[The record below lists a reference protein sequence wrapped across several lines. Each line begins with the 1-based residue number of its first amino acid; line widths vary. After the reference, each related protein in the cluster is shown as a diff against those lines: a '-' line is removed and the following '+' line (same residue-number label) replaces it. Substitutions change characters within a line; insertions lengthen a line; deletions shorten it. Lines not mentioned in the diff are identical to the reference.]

1 MTARPV
7 QPRLDAVPTLP
18 HGARP
23 PIMEPI
29 IASIGKGTAMAF
41 DVSKI
46 NIPLG
51 FGCMRFD
58 GRADDTVDIA
68 QVSEMIDCYMEAGG
82 NYFDTAWAYPNSEK
96 TLRKALVERHPRD
109 SYLIAAKC
117 ITWSNCTCKE
127 DLEAQLQ
134 ETLATLGIDYLD
146 VYLMHNLGGTRTAS
160 FEKFDAWEF
169 VKSVKERG
177 LAKHI
182 GFSAHCTPEELEG
195 FIAAYPEA
203 EIIQLQANYS
213 DWDSPDFRER
223 ECVELA
229 HAHGFPVIAMEPVK
243 GGILADPPQAVRDI
257 LDEAMPDDSYAT
269 AALRFT
275 ASQPGIVVTLSG
287 MSTLEQVQDNC
298 RAFRDFKP
306 LDDGELAA
314 IDRAR
319 AALKEGGTVQCTSCD
334 YCAKVCPQNIG
345 ISQSLA
351 VLNHFI
357 NYGDAASAGYQ
368 MGFVVRFNA
377 GKNMITECIRC
388 GACEDTC
395 PQNLP
400 ILEYFD
406 RINDE
411 IFSVEPEQPAL
422 MRGSTVGKR

>member
-1 MTARPV
+1 
-7 QPRLDAVPTLP
+7 
-18 HGARP
+18 
-23 PIMEPI
+23 MEPI

-109 SYLIAAKC
+109 SYLIASKC

-134 ETLATLGIDYLD
+134 ETLATLGVDYVD

-243 GGILADPPQAVRDI
+243 GGILADPPQAVKDI

-319 AALKEGGTVQCTSCD
+319 AALKEGGAVQCTSCD
-334 YCAKVCPQNIG
+334 YCAKVCPLNIG

-351 VLNHFI
+351 VLNHYI

-388 GACEDTC
+388 GACEDAC

>member
-1 MTARPV
+1 
-7 QPRLDAVPTLP
+7 
-18 HGARP
+18 
-23 PIMEPI
+23 MEPI

-109 SYLIAAKC
+109 SYLIASKC

-243 GGILADPPQAVRDI
+243 GGILADPPQAVKDI

-287 MSTLEQVQDNC
+287 MSALEQVQDNC

-319 AALKEGGTVQCTSCD
+319 AALKEGGAVQCTSCD
-334 YCAKVCPQNIG
+334 YCAKVCPLNIG

-351 VLNHFI
+351 VLNHYI

-377 GKNMITECIRC
+377 GKSMITECIRC
-388 GACEDTC
+388 GACEDAC

>member
-1 MTARPV
+1 
-7 QPRLDAVPTLP
+7 
-18 HGARP
+18 
-23 PIMEPI
+23 MEPI

-109 SYLIAAKC
+109 SYLIASKC

-160 FEKFDAWEF
+160 FEKYDAWEF

-182 GFSAHCTPEELEG
+182 GFSAHCTPEELED

-243 GGILADPPQAVRDI
+243 GGILADPPQAVKDI

-334 YCAKVCPQNIG
+334 YCAKVCPLNIG

-377 GKNMITECIRC
+377 GKSMITECIRC
-388 GACEDTC
+388 GACEDAC

>member
-1 MTARPV
+1 
-7 QPRLDAVPTLP
+7 
-18 HGARP
+18 
-23 PIMEPI
+23 MEPI

-109 SYLIAAKC
+109 SYLIASKC

-334 YCAKVCPQNIG
+334 YCAKVCPLNIG

-351 VLNHFI
+351 VLNHYI

-388 GACEDTC
+388 GACEDAC

>member
-1 MTARPV
+1 
-7 QPRLDAVPTLP
+7 
-18 HGARP
+18 
-23 PIMEPI
+23 MEPI

-109 SYLIAAKC
+109 SYLIASKC

-134 ETLATLGIDYLD
+134 ETLATLGIYYLD

-160 FEKFDAWEF
+160 FEKFNAWEF

-243 GGILADPPQAVRDI
+243 GGILADPPQAVKDI

-269 AALRFT
+269 AALRFA

-306 LDDGELAA
+306 LDDGEFAA

-334 YCAKVCPQNIG
+334 YCAKVCPLNIG

-388 GACEDTC
+388 GACEDAC

>member
-1 MTARPV
+1 
-7 QPRLDAVPTLP
+7 
-18 HGARP
+18 
-23 PIMEPI
+23 MEPI

-109 SYLIAAKC
+109 SYLIASKC

-160 FEKFDAWEF
+160 FEKYDAWEF

-243 GGILADPPQAVRDI
+243 GGILADPPQAVKDI

-306 LDDGELAA
+306 LDHGELAA

-334 YCAKVCPQNIG
+334 YCAKVCPLNIG

-351 VLNHFI
+351 VLNHYI

>member
-1 MTARPV
+1 
-7 QPRLDAVPTLP
+7 
-18 HGARP
+18 
-23 PIMEPI
+23 MEPI

-96 TLRKALVERHPRD
+96 TLRKALVEHHPRD
-109 SYLIAAKC
+109 SYLIASKC

-160 FEKFDAWEF
+160 FEKYDAWEF

-243 GGILADPPQAVRDI
+243 GGILADPPQAVKDI
-257 LDEAMPDDSYAT
+257 LDEAMPNDSYAT

-298 RAFRDFKP
+298 RAFRNFKP
-306 LDDGELAA
+306 LDDGEFAA

-334 YCAKVCPQNIG
+334 YCAKVCPLNIG

-388 GACEDTC
+388 GACEDAC

>member
-1 MTARPV
+1 
-7 QPRLDAVPTLP
+7 
-18 HGARP
+18 
-23 PIMEPI
+23 MEPI

-58 GRADDTVDIA
+58 GRADDTVDIV

-109 SYLIAAKC
+109 SYLIASKC

-160 FEKFDAWEF
+160 FEKYDAWEF

-195 FIAAYPEA
+195 FIAVYPEA

-243 GGILADPPQAVRDI
+243 GGILADPPQAVKDI

-334 YCAKVCPQNIG
+334 YCAKVCPLNIG

-351 VLNHFI
+351 VLNHYI

-388 GACEDTC
+388 GACEDAC

>member
-18 HGARP
+18 YGARP
-23 PIMEPI
+23 SIMEPI

-109 SYLIAAKC
+109 SYLIASKC

-243 GGILADPPQAVRDI
+243 GGILADPPQAVKDI
-257 LDEAMPDDSYAT
+257 LDEAMPNDSYAT

-319 AALKEGGTVQCTSCD
+319 AALKEGGAVQCTSCD
-334 YCAKVCPQNIG
+334 YCAKVCPLNIG

-351 VLNHFI
+351 VLNHYI

-388 GACEDTC
+388 GACEDAC

>member
-1 MTARPV
+1 
-7 QPRLDAVPTLP
+7 
-18 HGARP
+18 
-23 PIMEPI
+23 MEPI

-109 SYLIAAKC
+109 SYLIASKC

-146 VYLMHNLGGTRTAS
+146 VYLMHNLGDTRTSS
-160 FEKFDAWEF
+160 FEKYDAWEF

-182 GFSAHCTPEELEG
+182 GFSAHCTPEELKG

-243 GGILADPPQAVRDI
+243 GGILADPPQAVKDI

-319 AALKEGGTVQCTSCD
+319 AALKEGGAVQCTSCD
-334 YCAKVCPQNIG
+334 YCAKVCPLNIG

-351 VLNHFI
+351 VLNHYI

-388 GACEDTC
+388 GACEDAC